1 MLLNIQIVN
10 DAVIADATTP
20 SGGLSFKTLYITQEG
35 VLLHG
40 EKSSSNARLIFWR
53 KLSKVLLC
61 GLGELEVPS
70 HRGIFSMIANPHDE
84 RRLGRGAGQPV
95 LPWWALRPDSLLRNM
110 PRSEE
115 HT

>member
-20 SGGLSFKTLYITQEG
+20 SGRLSFKALYITQEG

-40 EKSSSNARLIFWR
+40 EKSTPNARLIFWR

-61 GLGELEVPS
+61 GRGELEVPS
-70 HRGIFSMIANPHDE
+70 HPGIRLMIANPHAE
-84 RRLGRGAGQPV
+84 KRLDRGARQPI
-95 LPWWALRPDSLLRNM
+95 LPWW
-110 PRSEE
+110 E
-115 HT
+115 